1 MANFK
6 PLQSISG
13 KIVGILAA
21 IFLLVGVS
29 GFLYLHYFRT
39 EMEKDRLSAMGESLQ
54 KQVNAEISS
63 KISLLIT
70 NAIAL
75 SSNPIIIDALQKN
88 DFKLSEALVKK
99 YINDLESADFK
110 GTGVHLIRADMTS
123 FYRSFDSKKN
133 DDISFRAMVRQV
145 TTEKKHSSGIEV
157 GIAGVGLRA
166 LAPVFDD
173 KGALIGIVETLMGV
187 GSISRKMQKDKM
199 FYILL
204 VDKTKVD
211 EAVYRQKASNIEIG
225 GSYLTAHEKWFD
237 EATLSFARSTHFDT
251 LSQHGYELN
260 DGYAVSS
267 RDAVDYGGKKF
278 GLHLFGMSKE
288 EFSSQT
294 HVLFT
299 TINTLFF
306 VMAGLL
312 TLVAIVLMVIL
323 NRMVAKPI
331 QTFSNFFT
339 TMNNDLTQKIE
350 LRSKD
355 EIGRAAES
363 VNSFLSTLRHTLAKV
378 AGESRRLSDSADLL
392 RENSLQISKGSELAT
407 DQSASV
413 AAAAEEANANTQSVA
428 ASMEEATINLA
439 SVSSSTEEMTATIGE
454 IAANSEKA
462 RNISEK
468 AGNEAQKLSLLMQQ
482 FNNTANE
489 IGKVTEAITEISAQ
503 TNLLALN
510 ATIEAARAGEAGKG
524 FAVVANEIKELARQ
538 TAKATEDIKGK
549 ITGVQDTAGM
559 AMKDIEQIGA
569 VIVEMGSIVATI
581 AAAIEEQASI
591 TKDVAGN
598 IAQASS
604 GVHDSNQQVAQ
615 TAMVSANMAGEIA
628 GVSTAIVD
636 IRQGGQR
643 VLTAATELA
652 QLAGELA
659 KLVGMFRV

>member
-1 MANFK
+1 
-6 PLQSISG
+6 
-13 KIVGILAA
+13 
-21 IFLLVGVS
+21 
-29 GFLYLHYFRT
+29 
-39 EMEKDRLSAMGESLQ
+39 
-54 KQVNAEISS
+54 
-63 KISLLIT
+63 
-70 NAIAL
+70 
-75 SSNPIIIDALQKN
+75 
-88 DFKLSEALVKK
+88 
-99 YINDLESADFK
+99 
-110 GTGVHLIRADMTS
+110 
-123 FYRSFDSKKN
+123 
-133 DDISFRAMVRQV
+133 
-145 TTEKKHSSGIEV
+145 
-157 GIAGVGLRA
+157 
-166 LAPVFDD
+166 
-173 KGALIGIVETLMGV
+173 
-187 GSISRKMQKDKM
+187 
-199 FYILL
+199 
-204 VDKTKVD
+204 
-211 EAVYRQKASNIEIG
+211 
-225 GSYLTAHEKWFD
+225 
-237 EATLSFARSTHFDT
+237 
-251 LSQHGYELN
+251 
-260 DGYAVSS
+260 
-267 RDAVDYGGKKF
+267 
-278 GLHLFGMSKE
+278 
-288 EFSSQT
+288 
-294 HVLFT
+294 
-299 TINTLFF
+299 
-306 VMAGLL
+306 
-312 TLVAIVLMVIL
+312 
-323 NRMVAKPI
+323 
-331 QTFSNFFT
+331 
-339 TMNNDLTQKIE
+339 MNNDLTKKIE
-350 LRSKD
+350 LRRND

-392 RENSLQISKGSELAT
+392 RENSLQISKGSELVT

-462 RNISEK
+462 RHISEK
-468 AGNEAQKLSLLMQQ
+468 AGDEAQKLSLLMQQ

-652 QLAGELA
+652 QLAGELT
-659 KLVGMFRV
+659 KLVAMFKV